1 MSTRISHERRALSS
15 YAAED
20 TNRVGGSPK
29 QSGPGGRGNYNA
41 PNAAVIPL
49 PSTAAVWSM
58 NVTVNLVAPGT
69 IYGDRE
75 PVDTRAGKSSGL
87 ASVARR

>member
-1 MSTRISHERRALSS
+1 
-15 YAAED
+15 
-20 TNRVGGSPK
+20 
-29 QSGPGGRGNYNA
+29 
-41 PNAAVIPL
+41 
-49 PSTAAVWSM
+49 M